1 MNTENTYI
9 AIAQTFRRPRV
20 KRQESVFYC
29 VSIFIGET
37 SVKRK
42 YKCNRQQ
49 SQLEPT
55 SYNGSV
61 LLNES

>member
-9 AIAQTFRRPRV
+9 AIAQTFRRPSV

-37 SVKRK
+37 SVKMK
-42 YKCNRQQ
+42 YKCDRKQR
-49 SQLEPT
+49 QLEPT
-55 SYNGSV
+55 SYDGFV